1 MNTMSDL
8 MHVRATITKKL
19 NIMVRKVEGVTS
31 FVLTG
36 KDEHTPDEIYFVV
49 GTNDPSAIH
58 KILQDLSF
66 LIREFLKPTD
76 TSKSESDNRTIAK
89 YVFDTG
95 LKAQITLCTEDHLPQ
110 CEWWVPYLDKN
121 GAVLGFYSNANRKP
135 SDPTTEKPVDDD
147 EFSDDFEDDFDD
159 LPASEEKTPVQMPVT
174 AAEPEPVSA
183 PAPVP
188 VPEDKEERSDK
199 ELWNYFYGKVNV
211 AKHAISGGSVI
222 YACETIGELRTL
234 LIKLICEKN
243 GITENYLHSIDLI
256 SESHRS
262 ALLKTYP
269 AKPESAPMIAALAAE
284 LSIFEDLMKK
294 NSR

>member
-89 YVFDTG
+89 YVFD
-95 LKAQITLCTEDHLPQ
+95 
-110 CEWWVPYLDKN
+110 N
-121 GAVLGFYSNANRKP
+121 G
-135 SDPTTEKPVDDD
+135 
-147 EFSDDFEDDFDD
+147 
-159 LPASEEKTPVQMPVT
+159 
-174 AAEPEPVSA
+174 
-183 PAPVP
+183 
-188 VPEDKEERSDK
+188 
-199 ELWNYFYGKVNV
+199 
-211 AKHAISGGSVI
+211 
-222 YACETIGELRTL
+222 
-234 LIKLICEKN
+234 
-243 GITENYLHSIDLI
+243 
-256 SESHRS
+256 
-262 ALLKTYP
+262 
-269 AKPESAPMIAALAAE
+269 
-284 LSIFEDLMKK
+284 
-294 NSR
+294 